1 MDAVILA
8 TILGSVLTNDKVQ
21 ELISALI
28 ECYCGDFIKHMKI
41 LGLCRDEEVNLV
53 KKSLTDSILS
63 IVSANLNNPYSP
75 GNSDIGV
82 ITSMAFRNYDF
93 TSDHY
98 RKMFN
103 TLITST
109 FDKSTYCNLHPSF
122 PFIIQQISQLDAN
135 ILLDIKNDKSAFI
148 HSIYLEYSGNTE
160 GHADDFSN
168 FYYYKDPN
176 ENVIED
182 LKLTDIAIDNLLRLR
197 LIMMDSV
204 EIGPSKIDDKL
215 TWLESL
221 NNSNTMKW
229 ATGPAYRVQLTSLG
243 KNFIKTCIGS
253 R

>member
-8 TILGSVLTNDKVQ
+8 TIFGSILTNDKVQ

-41 LGLCRDEEVNLV
+41 LGIYRDAEIELV

-63 IVSANLNNPYSP
+63 IDSGNLNNPYSP
-75 GNSDIGV
+75 SNSDIGV

-109 FDKSTYCNLHPSF
+109 FDKTTYCNLHPSF
-122 PFIIQQISQLDAN
+122 PFIIQQISQLDAV
-135 ILLDIKNDKSAFI
+135 ILLDIQNNKSAFI
-148 HSIYLEYSGNTE
+148 HSIHLEYSDNIEGN
-160 GHADDFSN
+160 ADDFSN

-176 ENVIED
+176 ENIVED
-182 LKLTDIAIDNLLRLR
+182 LKLTNIAIDNLLRLR
-197 LIMMDSV
+197 LIMMDSN
-204 EIGPSKIDDKL
+204 KIDPSEFNNKL
-215 TWLESL
+215 TWLETL
-221 NNSNTMKW
+221 NNCDTRKW
-229 ATGPAYRVQLTSLG
+229 ATGPAYHVLLTSLG
-243 KNFIKTCIGS
+243 NNFIKTCIGS